1 MGMVCPNHGVVLT
14 VQGMVSAENVYF
26 CQMLSPR
33 PVAGVAGH
41 QFLKYAFRISARM
54 SRGRFPVDRFVELFI
69 SNVLDLIFRN
79 Q

>member
-14 VQGMVSAENVYF
+14 IQGMVSAENVYF
-26 CQMLSPR
+26 LPNV
-33 PVAGVAGH
+33 VASAGGRGGGH
-41 QFLKYAFRISARM
+41 QFLKYAFRISAWM